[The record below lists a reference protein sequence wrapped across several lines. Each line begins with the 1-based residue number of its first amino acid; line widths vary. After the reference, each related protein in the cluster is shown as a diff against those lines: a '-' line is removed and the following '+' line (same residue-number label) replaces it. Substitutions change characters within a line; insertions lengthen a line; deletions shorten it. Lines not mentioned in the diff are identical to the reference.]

1 MLAPTR
7 HSPLQSLVTFRNNQ
21 GETSRGTLLKL
32 EQSTAIFEVY
42 NPYSIVQVSEV
53 LNPIILRRG
62 ERVIYQG
69 RGIVR
74 NLLNTGL
81 MLIVSAKL
89 LDPWTGLSSLF
100 RDNDNEGLKREINR
114 FLTDWKSANELR
126 RGFLLAV
133 TNLRS
138 FLCELSRWLG
148 QFELDLSMHAPPK
161 PDQAADILVR
171 LCERI
176 FPQLHEL
183 FDTFEHEAL
192 ILSSD
197 EVDRHKD
204 LAQRDLHP
212 LLLSAPFVHRTYSKP
227 LGYAGDYMMM
237 NMIQRDPSE
246 GTTIYA
252 KLINMLFLKA
262 LIPQSVRNRNLTLYS
277 YLINEAKNAA
287 KSRRCFRVLNVGCGP
302 AIEVQRFVSEHHP
315 ETPCSFELLD
325 FNKETLEFAKRS
337 IDNARNAR
345 CASEVSISYI
355 HESIHNL
362 LKSPDRMTQ
371 SREPYDMVYC
381 SGLFD
386 YLSDRVCQRL
396 LRYFYTLIRPGG
408 TVLVTNMHSSNPNR
422 NIMDH
427 LMEWYLIYRNEQ
439 EVAEMASGIQS
450 SRVFTDVTG
459 NNICLELR
467 KDRLK

>member
-21 GETSRGTLLKL
+21 GETARGTLLKL
-32 EQSTAIFEVY
+32 ERSTAVFEVY
-42 NPYSIVQVSEV
+42 NPYSIVQLSEV

-69 RGIVR
+69 RGVVK

-89 LDPWTGLSSLF
+89 LDPWTGLSSLLQ
-100 RDNDNEGLKREINR
+100 DDDDEVLEREVDR
-114 FLTDWKSANELR
+114 FLIDWKRANQLR
-126 RGFLLAV
+126 KGFSLAV

-148 QFELDLSMHAPPK
+148 QLELDLTIHSPPNRVE
-161 PDQAADILVR
+161 DDRILTR
-171 LCERI
+171 LCENV
-176 FPQLHEL
+176 FPQLDDL
-183 FDTFEHEAL
+183 FEAFEHEAL
-192 ILSSD
+192 ALSSD

-246 GTTIYA
+246 GNTIYA
-252 KLINMLFLKA
+252 RLINRLFLKA
-262 LIPQSVRNRNLTLYS
+262 SIPQSVRNRNDTLFS
-277 YLINEAKNAA
+277 YLVNEAKLAA
-287 KSRRCFRVLNVGCGP
+287 ENSRRFRVLNIGCGP
-302 AIEVQRFVSEHHP
+302 AIEVQRFVSEHR
-315 ETPCSFELLD
+315 PCVSCDFELLD
-325 FNKETLEFAKRS
+325 FNKETLEYAKQS
-337 IDNARNAR
+337 IDNARA
-345 CASEVSISYI
+345 AHSTSDVSISYI

-362 LKSPDRMTQ
+362 LKSPQKMNQ
-371 SREPYDMVYC
+371 PEEQYDLVYC

-386 YLSDRVCQRL
+386 YLSDRVCHRL
-396 LRYFYTLIRPGG
+396 VRYFYALIRPGG

-422 NIMDH
+422 SIMDH
-427 LMEWYLIYRNEQ
+427 LMEWYLIYRDEKS
-439 EVAEMASGIQS
+439 VAAMASGIQS
-450 SRVFTDVTG
+450 PRVFTDVTG
-459 NNICLELR
+459 NNVCLELR
-467 KDRLK
+467 KAGST